1 MLKFSKATQQAKLKQ
16 LEQWLGYKPSIY
28 SFSLP
33 SGHTCPFANDCLS
46 KADRVTGKITDGK
59 NTQYR
64 CFSASDEARSPQ
76 ARNQRWHNFDTLRKL
91 DTESMIDLIQ
101 DSIPQDMDICRI
113 HVGGDFF
120 NQKYFNA
127 WVAVAKL
134 NPTKTFYAYTKSL
147 PYWIAQLD
155 NIPSNLILNASRGTR
170 VDNLID
176 QYNLKVVE
184 VVFSVTEAEDK
195 NLPIDHNEYYAI
207 NNTGNFALL
216 LHGTQPKNSEAS
228 EALKAMKKLGVDF
241 SYTR

>member
-16 LEQWLGYKPSIY
+16 VEEWLGYRPNIY

-33 SGHTCPFANDCLS
+33 SGYTCPFAEDCLS

-59 NTQYR
+59 QTKFR

-76 ARNQRWHNFDTLRKL
+76 ARKQRWDNFDSLRKQ

-101 DSIPQDMDICRI
+101 EALPHDCDICRI

-134 NPTKTFYAYTKSL
+134 NPTKKFYAYTKSL
-147 PYWIAQLD
+147 PYWVAQLD
-155 NIPSNLILNASRGTR
+155 NIPTNLILNASRGSR
-170 VDNLID
+170 VDFLID
-176 QYNLKVVE
+176 ELNLKVAE
-184 VVFSVTEAEDK
+184 VVFSITEAEDK
-195 NLPIDHNEYYAI
+195 NLPIDHNEYHAI
-207 NNTGNFALL
+207 NNVGNFALL

-228 EALKAMKKLGVDF
+228 QAIKDMKKLGVAY
-241 SYTR
+241 SYSR

>member
-28 SFSLP
+28 SFSIP
-33 SGHTCPFANDCLS
+33 SGYTCPFAGDCLS

-59 NTQYR
+59 NTKYR

-76 ARNQRWHNFDTLRKL
+76 ARKQRWDNFDQLRKL
-91 DTESMIDLIQ
+91 DTESMIDLIH
-101 DSIPQDMDICRI
+101 DSIPANMDICRI

-134 NPTKTFYAYTKSL
+134 NPTMTFYAYTKSL

-170 VDNLID
+170 VDDLID
-176 QYNLKVVE
+176 QYNLKVAE
-184 VVFSVTEAEDK
+184 VVFSITEAEDK

-207 NNTGNFALL
+207 NNEGNFALL
-216 LHGTQPKNSEAS
+216 LHGTQPKSSEAS
-228 EALKAMKKLGVDF
+228 EALKQLRKQGVEY
-241 SYTR
+241 SYSR